1 MDLTEGPPRSPYETL
16 GGIVTLPRCIDKMR
30 AHLAGT
36 AGEYKATTGNI
47 STRLFEFL
55 GVTVDDFRAIV
66 AGAVTDAEVLAALVA
81 RRKHTPEAIAAWNRA
96 SLVRAPESPE
106 RWARHWRLLEAA
118 GQGHRKDIRTVF
130 DRLLA
135 EDGVDVPAAPSPA
148 PASAAGGHG

>member
-1 MDLTEGPPRSPYETL
+1 MDLTKGPPRSPYESL

-47 STRLFEFL
+47 STLLFEFL
-55 GVTVDDFRAIV
+55 GVTADDFQAVV
-66 AGAVTDAEVLAALVA
+66 AGNASDDAVLAALVA
-81 RRKHTPEAIAAWNRA
+81 HRQHTPEEIAAWNRT
-96 SLVRAPESPE
+96 SLARAPESPE
-106 RWARHWRLLEAA
+106 RWARHWRLLDAA

-135 EDGVDVPAAPSPA
+135 EDGVDVPVRPAQSSP
-148 PASAAGGHG
+148 AGGHG

>member
-1 MDLTEGPPRSPYETL
+1 MDLTQGPPRSPYAAL

-47 STRLFEFL
+47 STRLFAFL
-55 GVTVDDFRAIV
+55 GLTVDDFQTIV
-66 AGAVTDAEVLAALVA
+66 AENATDDDVLAAILT
-81 RRKHTPEAIAAWNRA
+81 RRTPTPDAIAEWNRV
-96 SLVRAPESPE
+96 SLTRAPESPE

-135 EDGVDVPAAPSPA
+135 EDGVDVPPGAPPA
-148 PASAAGGHG
+148 TVASGRG

>member
-1 MDLTEGPPRSPYETL
+1 MDLTQGPPRSPYETL

-30 AHLAGT
+30 AHLAGA

-55 GVTVDDFRAIV
+55 GVTADDFQAVV
-66 AGAVTDAEVLAALVA
+66 AGNATDDGVLAALAA
-81 RRKHTPEAIAAWNRA
+81 RRQHTPEEIAAWNRA
-96 SLVRAPESPE
+96 SLARAPESSG
-106 RWARHWRLLEAA
+106 RWARHWRLLDAA

-135 EDGVDVPAAPSPA
+135 EDGVDVPVRRSPSA
-148 PASAAGGHG
+148 AAGGHG